1 MATIIKNISFLT
13 IVAAT
18 ILFVSCSDKQ
28 NQAPAGDIFDE
39 ANIPA
44 AEKILLEAVN
54 VRDTERVR
62 TLADSLEQTGDIS
75 AVTANYYR
83 GASAIYQDNLK
94 EAESYLK
101 LATANRN
108 PKPEDL
114 RSYLQ
119 SSALL
124 ARLYSAGGKH
134 EEALTEALPTLAIMD
149 SLGFNQSVSDLTLL
163 NIVIGVSQQSL
174 QQPKEA
180 SATFE
185 KTYQM
190 LRNWMDNDSTGKEIP
205 RVITRLDNIATSYFN
220 TAQYAEAKKWIDR
233 EDSALTIYANSPA
246 ATPEQVDMFRGSI
259 SLDLAQILQEL
270 GQPDEAARYYNQF
283 LTTDFSKSD
292 LSRINAVDYLFL
304 AGRYDEAADN
314 FEVLDHVMNER
325 GFDLSLDN
333 IGLYLL
339 PKMRANILAERKDSA
354 LAVGMKIVECY
365 DSALNRQKH
374 NEAAELATIYDTQG
388 KERQIAEQ
396 EMRLSRI
403 RTLAFVVSIIAL
415 TVFFVIFTI
424 IRHRAAQRLAGA
436 NNQLEVKNKELTI
449 AREKAEE
456 ASKMKT
462 NFIMQISHEIRTPL
476 NAVCGF
482 SQVITMPGMEF
493 GEEEL
498 AEINNG
504 IVENT
509 ERITGLVNKMLE
521 LSDANS
527 QTVIEKNDDVA
538 VVDIASGAVSASGI
552 EQAQHLTFEQQL
564 MPETATVTMHT
575 NRQAAV
581 RALSLLLDNAMK
593 FTHPAEAA
601 MKVAGGAKKME
612 RASLEVVQNGDNR
625 IDFIVSDT
633 GIGVPPEE
641 AEHIFE
647 EFVQLDDYYDGT
659 GIGLTVARSLARR
672 LGGDVVLDTTYTDG
686 ARFILSL
693 PE

>member
-1 MATIIKNISFLT
+1 MKQAKLW
-13 IVAAT
+13 VLAA
-18 ILFVSCSDKQ
+18 ILLLSCTGRQSKTPVD
-28 NQAPAGDIFDE
+28 DIFDE

-44 AEKILLEAVN
+44 AEKLILEAVD
-54 VRDTERVR
+54 VLDAERMR

-75 AVTANYYR
+75 AITANYYR
-83 GASAIYQDNLK
+83 GGSAIYQDNLK

-101 LATANRN
+101 LAIANRN

-114 RSYLQ
+114 GSYLK

-124 ARLYSAGGKH
+124 ARLYSAGGRH
-134 EEALTEALPTLAIMD
+134 EEALTEALPTLAMID
-149 SLGFNQSVSDLTLL
+149 SLGSHKSVSDMTLL

-174 QQPKEA
+174 HQPKEA
-180 SATFE
+180 AVTFE

-190 LRNWMDNDSTGKEIP
+190 LRNWMDSDSTGKEIP
-205 RVITRLDNIATSYFN
+205 RVIARFDNIATSYFN
-220 TAQYAEAKKWIDR
+220 TSQYTEAKKWIDR
-233 EDSALTIYANSPA
+233 EDSALTIYTHSPA
-246 ATPEQVDMFRGSI
+246 ADPDQVDMYRGSI

-283 LTTDFSKSD
+283 LMTDFSKSD

-304 AGRYDEAADN
+304 AGRYNEAADN
-314 FEVLDHVMNER
+314 FEVLDHVMNDR

-354 LAVGMKIVECY
+354 IAVGMKIVECY

-396 EMRLSRI
+396 QMRLSRA
-403 RTLAFVVSIIAL
+403 RVLALVVSIIAL

-424 IRHRAAQRLAGA
+424 IRHRAARRLAVA
-436 NNQLEVKNKELTI
+436 NNQLEEKNKELTI

-527 QTVIEKNDDVA
+527 QTVIEKNDNIAVA
-538 VVDIASGAVSASGI
+538 DIASEAVSASSI
-552 EQAQHLTFEQQL
+552 DQAQHLTFKQKL
-564 MPETATVTMHT
+564 MPETASVQMHT

-593 FTHPAEAA
+593 FTHPAEAV
-601 MKVAGGAKKME
+601 MKVAGGTDKME
-612 RASLEVVQNGDNR
+612 RASLEVVQNGEGK

-633 GIGVPPEE
+633 GIGVPPKE

-672 LGGDVVLDTTYTDG
+672 LGGDVVLDTTYTNG
-686 ARFILSL
+686 ARFVLSL
-693 PE
+693 PTE

>member
-1 MATIIKNISFLT
+1 MTIIKNISFLT
-13 IVAAT
+13 IVASI
-18 ILFVSCSDKQ
+18 ILFVSCNNKQ
-28 NQAPAGDIFDE
+28 SQTAGDIFDE
-39 ANIPA
+39 ADLPA
-44 AEKILLEAVN
+44 AEKLIMEAVD
-54 VRDTERVR
+54 VQDAERMR
-62 TLADSLEQTGDIS
+62 ALADSLEQTGDIS
-75 AVTANYYR
+75 SVAANYYR
-83 GASAIYQDNLK
+83 GGAAIYQDNLK

-101 LATANRN
+101 LAIVNRN

-114 RSYLQ
+114 GSYLK

-124 ARLYSAGGKH
+124 ARIYSAGGKH
-134 EEALTEALPTLAIMD
+134 EEALTEALPTLALLD
-149 SLGFNQSVSDLTLL
+149 SLGSHKSLSDMTLL

-174 QQPKEA
+174 HQPKEA
-180 SATFE
+180 SVTFE

-190 LRNWMDNDSTGKEIP
+190 LRNWMDSDSTGKEIP

-220 TAQYAEAKKWIDR
+220 TSEFAEAKKWIDR
-233 EDSALTIYANSPA
+233 EDSALTIYTHSPA
-246 ATPEQVDMFRGSI
+246 AVPEQIDIYKGSI

-314 FEVLDHVMNER
+314 FEELDHVMNDR

-339 PKMRANILAERKDSA
+339 PKMRANILANRKDSA
-354 LAVGMKIVECY
+354 IAVGMKIVECY

-396 EMRLSRI
+396 EMRLSRA
-403 RTLAFVVSIIAL
+403 RVLALVVSIIAL
-415 TVFFVIFTI
+415 TVFFIIFTI
-424 IRHRAAQRLAGA
+424 IRHRAARRLAAA

-527 QTVIEKNDDVA
+527 QTVIEKNDNIAVA
-538 VVDIASGAVSASGI
+538 DIASEAVSASGI
-552 EQAQHLTFEQQL
+552 NQAQHLTFEQKL
-564 MPETATVTMHT
+564 MSETASAQMHT

-593 FTHPAEAA
+593 FTHPAEAV
-601 MKVAGGAKKME
+601 MKVAGGTDKME
-612 RASLEVVQNGDNR
+612 RASLKVVQNGEGK

-672 LGGDVVLDTTYTDG
+672 LGGDVVLDTTYTNG
-686 ARFILSL
+686 ARFVLSL
-693 PE
+693 PTE